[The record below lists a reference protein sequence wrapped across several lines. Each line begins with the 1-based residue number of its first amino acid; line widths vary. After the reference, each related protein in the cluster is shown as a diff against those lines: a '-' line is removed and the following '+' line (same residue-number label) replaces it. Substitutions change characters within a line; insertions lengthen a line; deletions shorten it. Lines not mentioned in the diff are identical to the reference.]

1 MVVALAWTGDEAA
14 KEHQTSIITTIS
26 EAVLSTP
33 FLDSSSREREKWQRT
48 KKNFEDSPN
57 IKIYLFQSI
66 NSYRFE
72 DRVQ

>member
-14 KEHQTSIITTIS
+14 KEHQTSITTNS
-26 EAVLSTP
+26 VAVLSTP

-57 IKIYLFQSI
+57 IKIYLFQLI
-66 NSYRFE
+66 NS
-72 DRVQ
+72 

>member
-14 KEHQTSIITTIS
+14 KEHDTTIS